1 MQMINRNKSFKI
13 GNNNSDE
20 EKFPIK
26 FDIAM
31 LNAMIGY
38 IYKPSSQIT
47 RKALLNMN
55 RLFNKIDINI
65 YEVNS
70 KLLCRVRFI
79 RRSLDGYVN
88 KGITNRALLINY
100 AKEAKD
106 NEEIEEIVENI
117 ERYTRLNFEEVKFI
131 SKCIEDRLK
140 YINIYSYKERIY
152 NTVERLDRGDYET
165 LEEINEEMVSICQE
179 VVSNHRMLKLLD
191 ETDEFSLDQDEFD
204 DKVAKVIKRLKE
216 ETYVLRT
223 GLQYQN
229 DILGGGYFGGRLYT
243 YMALPANFKSGILL
257 KAARD
262 IKKYNKGLK
271 SRSGKQ
277 PTVLLITCENNV
289 DETLERLFM
298 MTSSNNEMTSYS
310 TAEAIRLLKEVGEM
324 TITDE
329 NNINII
335 IRYFPNFA
343 ISTGDL
349 YTMIDDLSDE
359 GKEVIALIVDYLK
372 RIRPED
378 WSADEI
384 TQLKNVSNELKN
396 LAQEYKIPVIT
407 AMQLNR
413 EAARAIDQAAQSG
426 KTDLIKQ
433 AGRAN
438 VGGSWTIIENSDFA
452 CIINLEEKKD
462 DHQLY
467 LSFNRVKIRYSKNK
481 RTTFS
486 HPFSMDNA
494 MMLIDDV
501 MLDNTLSVDHIG
513 CDFSNNVN
521 FDELLQTNKKKKKMN
536 IDDIVQSDIDN
547 SDSGIF
553 DFGLAINNTK

>member
-1 MQMINRNKSFKI
+1 MQMINRNKSFSL
-13 GNNNSDE
+13 GNNKSDD

-38 IYKPSSQIT
+38 IYKPTNQIPK
-47 RKALLNMN
+47 KALLSLN
-55 RLFNKIDINI
+55 RLFNKIDINV
-65 YEVNS
+65 YNVNS
-70 KLLCRVRFI
+70 KMLTRVKFI
-79 RRSLDGYVN
+79 KRSLDGYIN
-88 KGITNRALLINY
+88 KGISNRDLLVNY
-100 AKEAKD
+100 AKSVNDDED
-106 NEEIEEIVENI
+106 MQEILDNI
-117 ERYTRLNFEEVKFI
+117 ERYTRLNYEEIKFI

-152 NTVERLDRGDYET
+152 NTVEKLDRGDYDT
-165 LEEINEEMVSICQE
+165 LEEINEVMVAICQD
-179 VVSNHRMLKLLD
+179 VVRKHRELKLLE
-191 ETDEFSLDQDEFD
+191 ETDEFSLDQDEFE
-204 DKVAKVIKRLKE
+204 DKVTKVIRRLKE
-216 ETYVLRT
+216 ETYILRT
-223 GLQYQN
+223 GIQYQN
-229 DILGGGYFGGRLYT
+229 EMLGGGYIGGRLYT

-262 IKKYNKGLK
+262 IKKYNKGLQT
-271 SRSGKQ
+271 RSGRQ
-277 PTVLLITCENNV
+277 PTILLITCENNV
-289 DETLERLFM
+289 DETLERLFA

-310 TAEAIRLLKEVGEM
+310 AAEAIRLLKEVGEM
-324 TITDE
+324 TITDD

-335 IRYFPNFA
+335 IRYFSNFA

-349 YTMIDDLSDE
+349 FTMVDDLADE

-372 RIRPED
+372 RIRPEE
-378 WSADEI
+378 WAADEM

-433 AGRAN
+433 AGRSN

-462 DHQLY
+462 TNQLY

-481 RTTFS
+481 RTVFS
-486 HPFSMDNA
+486 HPFNLENT
-494 MMLIDDV
+494 MMLLDDV
-501 MLDNTLSVDHIG
+501 TLDNVLSVEHIG
-513 CDFSNNVN
+513 SDFSNNVN
-521 FDELLQTNKKKKKMN
+521 FDELLQINKKKKKMSV
-536 IDDIVQSDIDN
+536 DEIVQNDVDN
-547 SDSGIF
+547 SDNGIF
-553 DFGLAINNTK
+553 DFGLAINNKK

>member
-1 MQMINRNKSFKI
+1 MQMIQRNKTFNLNSKK
-13 GNNNSDE
+13 SDE

-38 IYKPSSQIT
+38 IYKPSGQVT
-47 RKALLNMN
+47 KKALLNMK
-55 RLFNKIDINI
+55 RLFDKIDVNI
-65 YEVNS
+65 YSANT
-70 KLLCRVRFI
+70 KLLSRVNFI
-79 RRSLDGYVN
+79 RKSLDGCIN
-88 KGITNRALLINY
+88 NGIMNRDLLLNYTKTINESEEMTEIY
-100 AKEAKD
+100 D
-106 NEEIEEIVENI
+106 NVD
-117 ERYTRLNFEEVKFI
+117 RYTRLNYEEIKFI

-140 YINIYSYKERIY
+140 YINIYSFKDRIY
-152 NTVERLDRGDYET
+152 NSVEKLDRGDFDT
-165 LEEINEEMVSICQE
+165 LEEINEELVSLCQE
-179 VVSNHRMLKLLD
+179 VVRNHRELKLME
-191 ETDEFSLDQDEFD
+191 ETDSFSLDQNEFE
-204 DKVAKVIKRLKE
+204 DKVTKIIRRLKE

-229 DILGGGYFGGRLYT
+229 DLLGGGYFGGRLYT

-262 IKKYNKGLK
+262 IKKYNKGIK
-271 SRSGKQ
+271 TKSGKQ
-277 PTVLLITCENNV
+277 PTVLLITCENDV
-289 DETLERLFM
+289 DETLERLFL
-298 MTSSNNEMTSYS
+298 MTSSNNEMTTYS
-310 TAEAIRLLKEVGEM
+310 AAEAIRLLREVGEM
-324 TITDE
+324 TITDD

-378 WSADEI
+378 WTSDEI

-426 KTDLIKQ
+426 KTDLVRQ
-433 AGRAN
+433 AGRSN
-438 VGGSWTIIENSDFA
+438 VGGSWTIVENSDFA

-486 HPFSMDNA
+486 HPFSMENA
-494 MMLIDDV
+494 MMLLDDV
-501 MLDNTLSVDHIG
+501 MLDNTLSVDSIG
-513 CDFSNNVN
+513 CDFSNNVD
-521 FDELLQTNKKKKKMN
+521 FDELLKTTKKKNKMN
-536 IDDIVQSDIDN
+536 VDDIITADIEN
-547 SDSGIF
+547 SDTGIF
-553 DFGLAINNTK
+553 DFGLAINNKK

>member
-1 MQMINRNKSFKI
+1 MQMINRNKSFSL
-13 GNNNSDE
+13 GNNKSDD

-38 IYKPSSQIT
+38 IYKPTNQIPK
-47 RKALLNMN
+47 KALLSLN
-55 RLFNKIDINI
+55 RLFNKIDINV
-65 YEVNS
+65 YNVNS
-70 KLLCRVRFI
+70 KMLTRVKFI
-79 RRSLDGYVN
+79 KRSLDGYIN
-88 KGITNRALLINY
+88 KGIANRDLLVNY
-100 AKEAKD
+100 AKSVNDDED
-106 NEEIEEIVENI
+106 MQEILDNI
-117 ERYTRLNFEEVKFI
+117 ERYTRLNYEEIKFI

-152 NTVERLDRGDYET
+152 NTVEKLDRGDYDT
-165 LEEINEEMVSICQE
+165 LEEINEEMVAICQD
-179 VVSNHRMLKLLD
+179 VVRKHRELKLLE
-191 ETDEFSLDQDEFD
+191 ETDEFSLDQDEFE
-204 DKVAKVIKRLKE
+204 DKVTKVIRRLKE
-216 ETYVLRT
+216 ETYILRT
-223 GLQYQN
+223 GIQYQN
-229 DILGGGYFGGRLYT
+229 EMLGGGYIGGRLYT

-262 IKKYNKGLK
+262 IKKYNKGLQT
-271 SRSGKQ
+271 RSGRQ
-277 PTVLLITCENNV
+277 PTILLITCENNV
-289 DETLERLFM
+289 DETLERLFA

-310 TAEAIRLLKEVGEM
+310 AAEAIRLLKEVGEM
-324 TITDE
+324 TITDD

-335 IRYFPNFA
+335 IRYFSNFA

-349 YTMIDDLSDE
+349 FTMVDDLADE

-372 RIRPED
+372 RIRPEE
-378 WSADEI
+378 WAADEM

-433 AGRAN
+433 AGRSN

-462 DHQLY
+462 TNQLY

-481 RTTFS
+481 RTVFS
-486 HPFSMDNA
+486 HPFNLENT
-494 MMLIDDV
+494 MMLLDDV
-501 MLDNTLSVDHIG
+501 TLDNVLSVEHIG
-513 CDFSNNVN
+513 SDFSNNVN
-521 FDELLQTNKKKKKMN
+521 FDELLQINKKKKMSV
-536 IDDIVQSDIDN
+536 DEIVQNDVDN
-547 SDSGIF
+547 SDNGIF
-553 DFGLAINNTK
+553 DFGLAINNKK

>member
-1 MQMINRNKSFKI
+1 MQMIQRNKTFNLNTNK
-13 GNNNSDE
+13 SDE

-38 IYKPSSQIT
+38 IYKTTNQVT

-55 RLFNKIDINI
+55 RLFNKIDMDI
-65 YEVNS
+65 YNVNS
-70 KLLCRVRFI
+70 KMYARVKFI
-79 RRSLDGYVN
+79 KKSLDGTLNQGIMN
-88 KGITNRALLINY
+88 KDLLVNY
-100 AKEAKD
+100 AKSVNEDEDTMEILD
-106 NEEIEEIVENI
+106 NL
-117 ERYTRLNFEEVKFI
+117 ERYTRLNYEEIQFI

-140 YINIYSYKERIY
+140 YINIYSYKEKIY
-152 NTVERLDRGDYET
+152 NTVEKLDRGDYDT
-165 LEEINEEMVSICQE
+165 LEEINEEMVDICKE
-179 VVSNHRMLKLLD
+179 VVRNHREIKLLD
-191 ETDEFSLDQDEFD
+191 ETDMFSLDQDTFD
-204 DKVAKVIKRLKE
+204 DNVKKVIKRLKE

-262 IKKYNKGLK
+262 IKKYNKGVK
-271 SRSGKQ
+271 TRSGKQ

-289 DETLERLFM
+289 DETLERLFL
-298 MTSSNNEMTSYS
+298 MTSSNKEMTSFS
-310 TAEAIRLLKEVGEM
+310 PAEAIRLLKEVGEL
-324 TITDE
+324 TITDD

-335 IRYFPNFA
+335 IRYFGNFA

-349 YTMIDDLSDE
+349 YTMIDDLADE

-384 TQLKNVSNELKN
+384 TQLKNASNELKN

-426 KTDLIKQ
+426 KTDLIRQ

-462 DHQLY
+462 TNQMY

-486 HPFSMDNA
+486 HPFNLENS
-494 MMLIDDV
+494 MMLLDDI
-501 MLDNTLSVDHIG
+501 MLDNTLSVDYIG
-513 CDFSNNVN
+513 SDFSTNVD
-521 FDELLQTNKKKKKMN
+521 FDELLQTTKKKKKMN
-536 IDDIVQSDIDN
+536 VDDLVTADMN
-547 SDSGIF
+547 NNDSGIF
-553 DFGLAINNTK
+553 DFGMAINNSK